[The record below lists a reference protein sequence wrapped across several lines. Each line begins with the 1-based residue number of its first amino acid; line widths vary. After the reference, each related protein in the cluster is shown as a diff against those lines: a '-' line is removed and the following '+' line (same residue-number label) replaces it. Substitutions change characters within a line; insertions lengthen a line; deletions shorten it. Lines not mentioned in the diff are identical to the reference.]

1 MQQLVKTQ
9 QETSTWS
16 DDDPQISYMISAWAR
31 ICQILGDEFHQ
42 YLPTVMGPLLKA
54 ASFKPQGTSS
64 NLYVLKLVY
73 PTDIDLLNNDKFNWS
88 IPTRKKK
95 KKMMDRGN
103 MLISVVDSL
112 LESPQLDWKRSLLH
126 ARCLSV
132 MPRHDLI
139 LLRVRSGA
147 DRHTLE
153 PYTAIEIFHNH
164 SKGTWRTI

>member
-54 ASFKPQGTSS
+54 ASFKPQGSSS
-64 NLYVLKLVY
+64 NLYVMKTRLSY
-73 PTDIDLLNNDKFNWS
+73 WYFLNNNKFNWL

-126 ARCLSV
+126 ARCLYV

-139 LLRVRSGA
+139 LLRVRCPA
-147 DRHTLE
+147 DR
-153 PYTAIEIFHNH
+153 P
-164 SKGTWRTI
+164 TWKL

>member
-1 MQQLVKTQ
+1 MISCSNWSRRSKRLPHGQMMIHRLV
-9 QETSTWS
+9 TWS
-16 DDDPQISYMISAWAR
+16 LRGLEFAKFLAMSFTNICRLWWGPYSRQPVSNHKALHQIFTFW
-31 ICQILGDEFHQ
+31 
-42 YLPTVMGPLLKA
+42 
-54 ASFKPQGTSS
+54 
-64 NLYVLKLVY
+64 KLVY

-126 ARCLSV
+126 VRCLSV

-153 PYTAIEIFHNH
+153 P
-164 SKGTWRTI
+164 

>member
-54 ASFKPQGTSS
+54 ASFKPQGSSS
-64 NLYVLKLVY
+64 NHNKKYF
-73 PTDIDLLNNDKFNWS
+73 IIRHFLNDNKFNWL

-95 KKMMDRGN
+95 KKTMDRGN

-112 LESPQLDWKRSLLH
+112 LESPLLDWKRSLLH
-126 ARCLSV
+126 VRCLSV
-132 MPRHDLI
+132 MPRHDSK
-139 LLRVRSGA
+139 LLRVRSPA
-147 DRHTLE
+147 DPL
-153 PYTAIEIFHNH
+153 I
-164 SKGTWRTI
+164 

>member
-54 ASFKPQGTSS
+54 ASFKPQGSSS
-64 NLYVLKLVY
+64 NHNKKYF
-73 PTDIDLLNNDKFNWS
+73 IIRHFLNNNKFNWL

-95 KKMMDRGN
+95 KKTMDRGN

-112 LESPQLDWKRSLLH
+112 LESPLLDWKRSRLH
-126 ARCLSV
+126 VRCLSV
-132 MPRHDLI
+132 MPRHDSK
-139 LLRVRSGA
+139 LLRVRSPA
-147 DRHTLE
+147 DPH
-153 PYTAIEIFHNH
+153 I
-164 SKGTWRTI
+164 

>member
-64 NLYVLKLVY
+64 NLYVLK
-73 PTDIDLLNNDKFNWS
+73 
-88 IPTRKKK
+88 TR
-95 KKMMDRGN
+95 
-103 MLISVVDSL
+103 
-112 LESPQLDWKRSLLH
+112 
-126 ARCLSV
+126 LS
-132 MPRHDLI
+132 
-139 LLRVRSGA
+139 
-147 DRHTLE
+147 
-153 PYTAIEIFHNH
+153 Y
-164 SKGTWRTI
+164 